1 MVSSGSTHCIEKKI
15 LLSGAVHEYPCH
27 LIHLSDGFG
36 ILRYVLDREYFVDDI
51 PLHVGDITYAL
62 YWANRPYTLYTWRWK
77 HAANA
82 LYYFNLAD
90 SISLTRHEFVW
101 RDLAIDIL
109 VDARMAVRILD
120 EHELP
125 PNLSPELRE
134 YIEGAQS
141 AVLGHCLEII
151 KEADFLLQ
159 RFTE

>member
-1 MVSSGSTHCIEKKI
+1 MVSSGSNYCIEKKI

-36 ILRYVLDREYFVDDI
+36 ILRYVLDREYFVADI
-51 PLHVGDITYAL
+51 PLRVGDITYAL
-62 YWANRPYTLYTWRWK
+62 YWANRPYTLYTWRSN
-77 HAANA
+77 HSDGA
-82 LYYFNLAD
+82 LYYFNIAD

-125 PNLSPELRE
+125 PDLSPELRQ
-134 YIEGAQS
+134 YIAGVQS
-141 AVLGHCLEII
+141 AVLGHYLEII
-151 KEADFLLQ
+151 READSLLQ
-159 RFTE
+159 RFTG